1 MQKMNPRGKK
11 CCAHDSL
18 YNYSEQFSTITI
30 TTEFTPVMRANIVER
45 GQNDICRPTQII
57 QVL

>member
-1 MQKMNPRGKK
+1 MQKMTPRGKK

-18 YNYSEQFSTITI
+18 YNYSEQFSTITR
-30 TTEFTPVMRANIVER
+30 TTEFTLVMRANIVVC
-45 GQNDICRPTQII
+45 GQNDICRPTQNI